1 MCVQPE
7 KKVSQG
13 EEVFIH
19 QIYLI
24 PPRYGGKMSS
34 LSKAASI
41 GMVNPL
47 RYVS

>member
-1 MCVQPE
+1 MCVQLE

-24 PPRYGGKMSS
+24 PPRYGGKMTS
-34 LSKAASI
+34 LSI
-41 GMVNPL
+41 GMVNLL

>member
-1 MCVQPE
+1 MQLE

-24 PPRYGGKMSS
+24 PPRYEGKMSS
-34 LSKAASI
+34 LSKTASI
-41 GMVNPL
+41 GMVNPP

>member
-1 MCVQPE
+1 MQPE

-19 QIYLI
+19 QIYFI
-24 PPRYGGKMSS
+24 PPRYAGKMSS
-34 LSKAASI
+34 LSKTASI